1 MNEFFSS
8 SSYKGGNRVVRH
20 YLLRA
25 FKNKQELIIVEVP
38 AAKIDSPVL
47 EVPALVSLFIFYKPD
62 IQIRLCTS
70 ILKSE

>member
-38 AAKIDSPVL
+38 AATIDSL
-47 EVPALVSLFIFYKPD
+47 GSASFGITIYFL
-62 IQIRLCTS
+62 
-70 ILKSE
+70 